1 MAASSPARSMGVSA
15 PTTPMASASNNSY
28 EDDLRHKIFEGQ
40 LNKFTNVVKGWQY
53 R

>member
-1 MAASSPARSMGVSA
+1 MMASPAKSLSTVNT
-15 PTTPMASASNNSY
+15 PTTPMASGTSSY
-28 EDDLRHKIFEGQ
+28 EDDLRNTVFEGQ